1 VSSIKFSWICDAG
14 LWNHIC
20 VIQVIL
26 CLKILNGEIC
36 KGHPKNKDC
45 LSIKKN
51 KQNKNK
57 FTISLLQPEVIFLH
71 SRHEHSGTFH
81 SM

>member
-1 VSSIKFSWICDAG
+1 MSSIEFSWICDAG
-14 LWNHIC
+14 VWNHIC
-20 VIQVIL
+20 VNQVIL
-26 CLKILNGEIC
+26 CLKILNGEIYE
-36 KGHPKNKDC
+36 GHLENKDC

-51 KQNKNK
+51 KIRMN
-57 FTISLLQPEVIFLH
+57 LLCHYYRPEVIFLH